1 MSELLV
7 NDASTIAASTATT
20 LAGRSTDGLET
31 LLDQLSATLQR
42 SEVDGVSLPTQSQ
55 TRALEPLF
63 VFGLAGARYG
73 VSMSQ
78 VVEVQRMPS
87 WTKLPNVAAWALGAA
102 NLRGDIVSVIDVR
115 RFQNLPDT
123 CVVAERFQKLL
134 VLRSH
139 DQDLQIGLSVDR
151 VFGLRHVLRSDI
163 KPPTTSTGRS
173 FPKSTWPK

>member
-78 VVEVQRMPS
+78 VVASCRKLSKCSGCRVGRSCPTWRPGPS
-87 WTKLPNVAAWALGAA
+87 
-102 NLRGDIVSVIDVR
+102 VR
-115 RFQNLPDT
+115 RICEVTLFRSST
-123 CVVAERFQKLL
+123 CGGSRICRTPVWWLSDFRSYWCSDHTIRICRSVCRWTECL
-134 VLRSH
+134 V
-139 DQDLQIGLSVDR
+139 
-151 VFGLRHVLRSDI
+151 
-163 KPPTTSTGRS
+163 
-173 FPKSTWPK
+173 

>member
-78 VVEVQRMPS
+78 VVASCRSAADAELDEVAQRGG
-87 WTKLPNVAAWALGAA
+87 LGPRCGESA
-102 NLRGDIVSVIDVR
+102 R
-115 RFQNLPDT
+115 
-123 CVVAERFQKLL
+123 
-134 VLRSH
+134 
-139 DQDLQIGLSVDR
+139 
-151 VFGLRHVLRSDI
+151 
-163 KPPTTSTGRS
+163 
-173 FPKSTWPK
+173 